1 MRTLNLLTAVAL
13 ALPLGVSAQTTTP
26 PSGYELR
33 WSDEFNGTSLNT
45 TLWNIEENGNGGG
58 NQELQYYR
66 KENVAVHDG
75 NLVLTA
81 RRENYNNKQFTS
93 GRVNTRDKA
102 YFKHG
107 IIQARIKFPK
117 TANGVWP
124 AYWMMG
130 NDYGKVGWPKCGEID
145 IVETGNAEGIKNGT
159 QTRHFGS
166 TLHWGTGAGAAHKQY
181 GTSYLAPETN
191 PLQNDDY
198 HIITMEWN
206 GNFMQMFYDLED
218 FSVSAKN
225 KARFFSVSIPSSTN
239 TSDIG
244 YYFQKPFFFIFNLA
258 VGGNYTGIY
267 NAGGIT
273 AMPNA
278 GDEAKMYVDWVRV
291 YQDANDADAKYFTPD
306 GNNITT
312 NPSTP
317 DTPEA
322 PDTKTEY
329 GYWGSK
335 ALDADGNSTFD
346 FTNSYDAVLIGTSF
360 GVTNGFSGK
369 TTADYNVDD
378 VKHFLYIW
386 ENTYNAQSSTGV
398 NSFGF
403 NESYNHYTVGS
414 VGWSGLGY
422 ASNKSGGKDLS
433 MIDDDYVFHIGF
445 RGTSTDGH
453 VSHKVIVGNASFTV
467 GNTSIEGSPIIGDFK
482 RDGSWT
488 YFDVPVTVLKSLAGG
503 ELFDNAANYEG
514 NVVAILSGGS
524 QGADLE
530 FDNVFFYKNPNVKKG
545 VPTEDNTTKI
555 GQYATKALN
564 GEVSSF
570 DLTNVAKAVL
580 IGTSSG
586 VTDALNEVTEKNYNV
601 DEKTNFFWI
610 WDGGDYTGLPSD
622 GKNSFGWDEST
633 TRLQVTGTSTWCGA
647 GYASQGT
654 GKDLSMIDDTWYLH
668 FAMRGSDV
676 LTHPSQ
682 TVTVG
687 NAVFVIGNT
696 TSGAPILGDYCRD
709 GEWYNFDI
717 PVAKLQQLAGGT
729 LFEDASNFMGN
740 VFAVATTHSKGAEV
754 NFDQV
759 FFYSKKDGADTPD
772 IPTYVTAALDGE
784 GNSTF
789 DLENTGN
796 YVLIGTTGG
805 VTTTLQKKVKADYNV
820 DDVNSALYV
829 WEGTMTAG
837 SESGV
842 NSFGYDEGGYPVYTV
857 GSVGWSG
864 LGYASKAQGKD
875 MSMVDDTYYLHLGM
889 KATTNAPY
897 LIIVGNARFAIGS
910 TSFVDGDKTYAP
922 ICDFPRD
929 GKWYNLD
936 IPYSEIASR
945 ATTVFDNPEDVTGN
959 VVAFLA
965 GGTTGTKLIF
975 DQVFFYNDGSEATSI
990 DAVTPA
996 TPNTIANNRTYTLSG
1011 IEVKGDNLPKGI
1023 YIRNG
1028 RKFIVR

>member
-1 MRTLNLLTAVAL
+1 MRTLNLLTAFAL

-145 IVETGNAEGIKNGT
+145 IVETGNADGIKNGT

-218 FSVSAKN
+218 FSVSAKS
-225 KARFFSVSIPSSTN
+225 KARFYSVSIPSSTN

-555 GQYATKALN
+555 GQYATKALE
-564 GEVSSF
+564 GGQSTF
-570 DLTNVAKAVL
+570 DFTNVSKAVL

-586 VTDALNEVTEKNYNV
+586 VTDALTDVTVKNYNV

-610 WDGGDYTGLPSD
+610 WDGGDYTGLPSN
-622 GKNSFGWDEST
+622 GKNSFGWDESS
-633 TRLQVTGTSTWCGA
+633 TRLQVTGNSTWCGA

-668 FAMRGSDV
+668 FAMCGSDV

-729 LFEDASNFMGN
+729 LFNDAANFMGN
-740 VFAVATTHSKGAEV
+740 AFAIATTHSKGAEV

-759 FFYSKKDGADTPD
+759 FFYSKKSGADTPD
-772 IPTYVTAALDGE
+772 IPSYVTAALDGE

-857 GSVGWSG
+857 GTVGWSG

-889 KATTNAPY
+889 KATTNTPY

-910 TSFVDGDKTYAP
+910 TSFVDGTKTYAP

-1011 IEVKGDNLPKGI
+1011 IEVKCDNLPKGI

>member
-145 IVETGNAEGIKNGT
+145 IVETGNADGIKNGT

-166 TLHWGTGAGAAHKQY
+166 TLHWGTSAGAAHKQY
-181 GTSYLAPETN
+181 GTSSLAPETN

-218 FSVSAKN
+218 FSVSAKS
-225 KARFFSVSIPSSTN
+225 KARFYSVSIPSSTN

-267 NAGGIT
+267 NAGSIT

-422 ASNKSGGKDLS
+422 ASNISGGKDLS

-555 GQYATKALN
+555 GQYATKALE
-564 GEVSSF
+564 GGQSTF
-570 DLTNVAKAVL
+570 DFTNVSKAVL

-586 VTDALNEVTEKNYNV
+586 VTDALTDVTVKNYNV

-610 WDGGDYTGLPSD
+610 WDGGDYTGLPSN
-622 GKNSFGWDEST
+622 GKNSFGWDESS
-633 TRLQVTGTSTWCGA
+633 TRLQVTGNSTWCGA

-668 FAMRGSDV
+668 FAMRGDDA

-687 NAVFVIGNT
+687 NAVFVIGNA
-696 TSGAPILGDYCRD
+696 TSGQQIVGDYRRD

-717 PVAKLQQLAGGT
+717 PVAKLKQIGGGT
-729 LFEDASNFMGN
+729 LFNDAANFMGN
-740 VFAVATTHSKGAEV
+740 VFAVATTHNKGAEV

-759 FFYSKKDGADTPD
+759 FFYSKKDGGETPD
-772 IPTYVTAALDGE
+772 IPTYVKAALDDE
-784 GNSTF
+784 GKSTF
-789 DLENTGN
+789 DVENTGN

-805 VTTTLQKKVKADYNV
+805 VTTTLAKKVKADYNV
-820 DDVNSALYV
+820 DDVNSALYI
-829 WEGTMTAG
+829 WEGTMTA
-837 SESGV
+837 SNESGV

-857 GSVGWSG
+857 GTVGWSG
-864 LGYASKAQGKD
+864 LGYASKAKGKD
-875 MSMVDDTYYLHLGM
+875 MSMLDDTYYLHLGM
-889 KATTNAPY
+889 KATNNAPY
-897 LIIVGNARFAIGS
+897 LIAVGNAKFAIGAS
-910 TSFVDGDKTYAP
+910 AFVDGGTSYAP
-922 ICDFPRD
+922 LCDFPRD
-929 GKWYNLD
+929 GKWYNID
-936 IPYSEIASR
+936 IPYSEIEAR
-945 ATTVFDNPEDVTGN
+945 ATKVFDNAEDVTGN
-959 VVAFLA
+959 VLYFLA
-965 GGTTGTKLIF
+965 GGTTGTKLTF
-975 DQVFFYNDGSEATSI
+975 DQIFFYNDGSVPSGI
-990 DAVTPA
+990 DAVKQNNA
-996 TPNTIANNRTYTLSG
+996 TTGNNRTYTLSG
-1011 IEVKGDNLPKGI
+1011 VEVKGDNLPKGI

-1028 RKFIVR
+1028 KKFIVR

>member
-145 IVETGNAEGIKNGT
+145 IVETGNADGIKNGT

-166 TLHWGTGAGAAHKQY
+166 TLHWGTSAGAAHKQY

-218 FSVSAKN
+218 FSVSAKS
-225 KARFFSVSIPSSTN
+225 KARFYSVSIPSSTN

-467 GNTSIEGSPIIGDFK
+467 GNTSIEGAPIIGDFK

-545 VPTEDNTTKI
+545 VPTEDSTTKI

-610 WDGGDYTGLPSD
+610 WAGGDYTGLPSD

-759 FFYSKKDGADTPD
+759 FFYSKKDGGETPD
-772 IPTYVTAALDGE
+772 MPTYVTAALDNE
-784 GNSTF
+784 GKSTF
-789 DLENTGN
+789 DIENTGN

-805 VTTTLQKKVKADYNV
+805 VTTTLAKKVKADYNV
-820 DDVNSALYV
+820 DDVNSALYI
-829 WEGTMTAG
+829 WEGTMTA
-837 SESGV
+837 SNESGV

-857 GSVGWSG
+857 GTVGWSG
-864 LGYASKAQGKD
+864 LGYASKAKGKD
-875 MSMVDDTYYLHLGM
+875 MSMLDDTYYLHLGM
-889 KATTNAPY
+889 KATNNAPY
-897 LIIVGNARFAIGS
+897 LIAVGNAKFAIGAS
-910 TSFVDGDKTYAP
+910 AFVDGGTSYAP
-922 ICDFPRD
+922 LCDFPRN

-975 DQVFFYNDGSEATSI
+975 DQVFFYNDGSVPSGI
-990 DAVTPA
+990 DAVKQNNA
-996 TPNTIANNRTYTLSG
+996 TTGNNRTYTLSG
-1011 IEVKGDNLPKGI
+1011 VEVKGDNLPKGI

-1028 RKFIVR
+1028 KKIIVR

>member
-145 IVETGNAEGIKNGT
+145 IVETGNADGIKNGT

-218 FSVSAKN
+218 FSVSAKS
-225 KARFFSVSIPSSTN
+225 KARFYSVSIPSSTN

-291 YQDANDADAKYFTPD
+291 YQDTNDADAKYFTPD

-422 ASNKSGGKDLS
+422 ASNISGGKDLS

-545 VPTEDNTTKI
+545 VPTEDSTTKI

-759 FFYSKKDGADTPD
+759 FFYSMKDGADTPD
-772 IPTYVTAALDGE
+772 IPSYVTAALDGE

-857 GSVGWSG
+857 GTVGWSG

-889 KATTNAPY
+889 KATTNTPY

>member
-45 TLWNIEENGNGGG
+45 TLWNVEENGNGGG

-145 IVETGNAEGIKNGT
+145 IVETGNADGIKNGT

-218 FSVSAKN
+218 FSVSAKS
-225 KARFFSVSIPSSTN
+225 KARFYSVSIPSSTN

-422 ASNKSGGKDLS
+422 ASNISGGKDLS

-545 VPTEDNTTKI
+545 VPTEDSTTKI

-564 GEVSSF
+564 GGVSSF

-717 PVAKLQQLAGGT
+717 PVVKLQQLAGGT
-729 LFEDASNFMGN
+729 LFADASNFMGN

-772 IPTYVTAALDGE
+772 MPTYVTAALDNE
-784 GNSTF
+784 GKSTF
-789 DLENTGN
+789 DIENTGN

-805 VTTTLQKKVKADYNV
+805 VTTTLAKKVKADYNV
-820 DDVNSALYV
+820 DDVNSALYI
-829 WEGTMTAG
+829 WEGTMTA
-837 SESGV
+837 SNESGV

-857 GSVGWSG
+857 GTVGWSG
-864 LGYASKAQGKD
+864 LGYASKAKGKD
-875 MSMVDDTYYLHLGM
+875 MSMLDDTYYLHLGM
-889 KATTNAPY
+889 KATNNAPY
-897 LIIVGNARFAIGS
+897 LIAVGNAKFAIGAS
-910 TSFVDGDKTYAP
+910 AFVDGGTSYAP
-922 ICDFPRD
+922 LCDFPRD
-929 GKWYNLD
+929 GKWYNID
-936 IPYSEIASR
+936 IPYSEIEAR
-945 ATTVFDNPEDVTGN
+945 ATKVFDNAEDVTGN
-959 VVAFLA
+959 VLYFLA
-965 GGTTGTKLIF
+965 GGTTGTKLTF
-975 DQVFFYNDGSEATSI
+975 DQIFFYNDGSVPSGI
-990 DAVTPA
+990 DAVKQNNA
-996 TPNTIANNRTYTLSG
+996 TTGNNRTYTLSG
-1011 IEVKGDNLPKGI
+1011 VEVKGDNLPKGI

-1028 RKFIVR
+1028 KKFIVR

>member
-145 IVETGNAEGIKNGT
+145 IVETGNADGIKNGT

-166 TLHWGTGAGAAHKQY
+166 TLHWGTSAGAAHKQY

-218 FSVSAKN
+218 FSVSAKS
-225 KARFFSVSIPSSTN
+225 KARFYSVSIPSSTN

-422 ASNKSGGKDLS
+422 ASNISGGKDLS

-555 GQYATKALN
+555 GQYATKALE
-564 GEVSSF
+564 GGQSTF
-570 DLTNVAKAVL
+570 DFTNVSKAVL

-586 VTDALNEVTEKNYNV
+586 VTDALTDVTVKNYNV

-610 WDGGDYTGLPSD
+610 WDGGDYTGLPSN
-622 GKNSFGWDEST
+622 GKNSFGWDESS
-633 TRLQVTGTSTWCGA
+633 TRLQVTGNSTWCGA

-668 FAMRGSDV
+668 FAMRGDDA

-687 NAVFVIGNT
+687 NAVFVIGNA
-696 TSGAPILGDYCRD
+696 TSGQQIVGDYRRD

-717 PVAKLQQLAGGT
+717 PVAKLKQIGGGT
-729 LFEDASNFMGN
+729 LFNDAANFMGN
-740 VFAVATTHSKGAEV
+740 VFAVATTHNKGAEV

-759 FFYSKKDGADTPD
+759 FFYSKKDGGETPD
-772 IPTYVTAALDGE
+772 IPTYVKAALDNE
-784 GNSTF
+784 GKSTF
-789 DLENTGN
+789 DVENTGN

-805 VTTTLQKKVKADYNV
+805 VTTTLAKKVKADYNV
-820 DDVNSALYV
+820 DDVNSALYI
-829 WEGTMTAG
+829 WEGTMTA
-837 SESGV
+837 SNESGV

-857 GSVGWSG
+857 GTVGWSG
-864 LGYASKAQGKD
+864 LGYSSKAQGKD

-889 KATTNAPY
+889 KATTNTPY

-910 TSFVDGDKTYAP
+910 TSFVDGTKTYAP

>member
-1 MRTLNLLTAVAL
+1 MRTLNLLTAFAL

-145 IVETGNAEGIKNGT
+145 IVETGNADGIKNGT

-191 PLQNDDY
+191 PLQNGDY

-225 KARFFSVSIPSSTN
+225 KARFYSVSIPSSTN

-467 GNTSIEGSPIIGDFK
+467 GNTSIEGAPIIGDFK

-545 VPTEDNTTKI
+545 VPTEDSTTKI

-610 WDGGDYTGLPSD
+610 WAGGDYTGLPSD

-759 FFYSKKDGADTPD
+759 FFYSKKDGGETPD
-772 IPTYVTAALDGE
+772 MPTYVTAALDNE
-784 GNSTF
+784 GKSTF
-789 DLENTGN
+789 DIENTGN

-805 VTTTLQKKVKADYNV
+805 VTTTLAKKVKADYNV
-820 DDVNSALYV
+820 DDVNSALYI
-829 WEGTMTAG
+829 WEGTMTA
-837 SESGV
+837 SNESGV

-857 GSVGWSG
+857 GTVGWSG
-864 LGYASKAQGKD
+864 LGYASKAKGKD
-875 MSMVDDTYYLHLGM
+875 MSMLDDTYYLHLGM
-889 KATTNAPY
+889 KATNNAPY
-897 LIIVGNARFAIGS
+897 LIAVGNAKFAIGAS
-910 TSFVDGDKTYAP
+910 AFVDGGTSYAP
-922 ICDFPRD
+922 LCDFPRN

-1011 IEVKGDNLPKGI
+1011 IEVKCDNLPKGI

>member
-159 QTRHFGS
+159 QTRYFGS

-181 GTSYLAPETN
+181 GTSYTAPETN
-191 PLQNDDY
+191 PLQNNDY

-206 GNFMQMFYDLED
+206 GNFVQMFYDLED
-218 FSVSAKN
+218 FSVSAKK
-225 KARFFSVSIPSSTN
+225 KARFYSASIPSSTN

-545 VPTEDNTTKI
+545 VPTEDSTTKI

-687 NAVFVIGNT
+687 KAEFVIGNT

-729 LFEDASNFMGN
+729 LFADASNFMGN

-857 GSVGWSG
+857 GTVGWSG
-864 LGYASKAQGKD
+864 LGYSSKAQGKD
-875 MSMVDDTYYLHLGM
+875 MSMVDDTYYLHFGM
-889 KATTNAPY
+889 KATTNTPY

-910 TSFVDGDKTYAP
+910 TSFVDGTKTYAP

-959 VVAFLA
+959 IVAFLA

>member
-13 ALPLGVSAQTTTP
+13 ALPLGVSAQTTKP

-145 IVETGNAEGIKNGT
+145 IVETGNADGIKNGT

-166 TLHWGTGAGAAHKQY
+166 TLHWGTSAGAAHKQY

-225 KARFFSVSIPSSTN
+225 KARFYSVSIPSSTN

-291 YQDANDADAKYFTPD
+291 YQNTNDADAKYFTPD

-467 GNTSIEGSPIIGDFK
+467 GNTSVEGAPIIGDFK

-488 YFDVPVTVLKSLAGG
+488 YFDVPVTVLKNLAGG

-545 VPTEDNTTKI
+545 VPTEDSTTKI

-564 GEVSSF
+564 GGVSSF

-586 VTDALNEVTEKNYNV
+586 VTNALNEVTEKNYNV

-610 WDGGDYTGLPSD
+610 WNGGDYTALPSN

-717 PVAKLQQLAGGT
+717 PVAKLKQIGGGT
-729 LFEDASNFMGN
+729 LFNDANNFLGN
-740 VFAVATTHSKGAEV
+740 VFAVATTHNKGAEV

-759 FFYSKKDGADTPD
+759 FFYSKKDGGETPD

-784 GNSTF
+784 GKSTF
-789 DLENTGN
+789 DVENTGN

-805 VTTTLQKKVKADYNV
+805 VSTTLAKKVKADYNV
-820 DDVNSALYV
+820 DDVNSALYI
-829 WEGTMTAG
+829 WEGTMTA
-837 SESGV
+837 SNESGV

-857 GSVGWSG
+857 GTVGWSG
-864 LGYASKAQGKD
+864 LGYSSKAKGKD
-875 MSMVDDTYYLHLGM
+875 MSMLDDTYYLHLGM

-910 TSFVDGDKTYAP
+910 TAFVDGDKTYAP

-945 ATTVFDNPEDVTGN
+945 ATTVFDNPEDVTDN

>member
-66 KENVAVHDG
+66 KENVAVLDG

-93 GRVNTRDKA
+93 GRVNTHDKA

-117 TANGVWP
+117 TANGLWP

-145 IVETGNAEGIKNGT
+145 IVETGNADGIKNGT

-166 TLHWGTGAGAAHKQY
+166 TLHWGTSAGAAHKQW

-225 KARFFSVSIPSSTN
+225 KARFYSVSIPSSTN

-414 VGWSGLGY
+414 VGWSGLSY

-453 VSHKVIVGNASFTV
+453 VSHKVVVGNASFTV
-467 GNTSIEGSPIIGDFK
+467 GNTSVEGSPIIGDFK

-488 YFDVPVTVLKSLAGG
+488 YFDVPVTVLKNLAGG

-545 VPTEDNTTKI
+545 VPTEDSTTKI

-564 GEVSSF
+564 GGVSSF

-610 WDGGDYTGLPSD
+610 WNGGDYTGLPSD

-633 TRLQVTGTSTWCGA
+633 TRLHVTGTSTWCGA

-654 GKDLSMIDDTWYLH
+654 GKDLSMINDTWYLH

-717 PVAKLQQLAGGT
+717 PVAKLKQIGGGT
-729 LFEDASNFMGN
+729 LFNDANNFLGN
-740 VFAVATTHSKGAEV
+740 VFAVATTHNKGAEV

-759 FFYSKKDGADTPD
+759 FFYSKKDGGETPD

-784 GNSTF
+784 GKSTF
-789 DLENTGN
+789 DVENTGN

-805 VTTTLQKKVKADYNV
+805 VSTTLAKKVKADYNV
-820 DDVNSALYV
+820 DDVNSALYI
-829 WEGTMTAG
+829 WEGTMTA
-837 SESGV
+837 SNESGV

-857 GSVGWSG
+857 GTVGWSG
-864 LGYASKAQGKD
+864 LGYSSKAKGKD

-889 KATTNAPY
+889 KATTNTPY

-965 GGTTGTKLIF
+965 GGTTGTKLTF
-975 DQVFFYNDGSEATSI
+975 DQIFFYNDGSVPSGI
-990 DAVTPA
+990 DAVKQNNA
-996 TPNTIANNRTYTLSG
+996 TTGNNRTYTLSG
-1011 IEVKGDNLPKGI
+1011 VEVKGDNLPKGI

-1028 RKFIVR
+1028 KKFIVR

>member
-1 MRTLNLLTAVAL
+1 MRTLNLLTAFAL

-145 IVETGNAEGIKNGT
+145 IVETGNADGIKNGT

-191 PLQNDDY
+191 PLQNGDY

-225 KARFFSVSIPSSTN
+225 KARFYSVSIPSSTN

-467 GNTSIEGSPIIGDFK
+467 GNTSIEGAPIIGDFK

-545 VPTEDNTTKI
+545 VPTEDSTTKI

-610 WDGGDYTGLPSD
+610 WAGGDYTGLPSD

-759 FFYSKKDGADTPD
+759 FFYSKKDGGETPD
-772 IPTYVTAALDGE
+772 MPTYVTAALDNE
-784 GNSTF
+784 GKSTF
-789 DLENTGN
+789 DIENTGN

-805 VTTTLQKKVKADYNV
+805 VTTTLAKKVKADYNV
-820 DDVNSALYV
+820 DDVNSALYI
-829 WEGTMTAG
+829 WEGTMTA
-837 SESGV
+837 SNESGV

-857 GSVGWSG
+857 GTVGWSG
-864 LGYASKAQGKD
+864 LGYASKAKGKD
-875 MSMVDDTYYLHLGM
+875 MSMLDDTYYLHLGM
-889 KATTNAPY
+889 KATNNAPY
-897 LIIVGNARFAIGS
+897 LIAVGNAKFAIGAS
-910 TSFVDGDKTYAP
+910 AFVDGGTSYAP
-922 ICDFPRD
+922 LCDFPRN

-975 DQVFFYNDGSEATSI
+975 DQVFFYNDGSVPSGI
-990 DAVTPA
+990 DAVKQNNA
-996 TPNTIANNRTYTLSG
+996 TTGNNRTYTLSG
-1011 IEVKGDNLPKGI
+1011 VEVKGDNLPKGI

-1028 RKFIVR
+1028 KKIIVR

>member
-93 GRVNTRDKA
+93 GRVNTRDMA

-145 IVETGNAEGIKNGT
+145 IVETGNADGIKNGT

-166 TLHWGTGAGAAHKQY
+166 TLHWGTSAGAAHKQY

-218 FSVSAKN
+218 FSVSAKS
-225 KARFFSVSIPSSTN
+225 KARFYSVSIPSSTN

-555 GQYATKALN
+555 GQYATKALE
-564 GEVSSF
+564 GGQSTF
-570 DLTNVAKAVL
+570 DFTNVSKAVL

-586 VTDALNEVTEKNYNV
+586 VTDALTDVTVKNYNV

-610 WDGGDYTGLPSD
+610 WDGGDYTGLPSN
-622 GKNSFGWDEST
+622 GKNSFGWDESS
-633 TRLQVTGTSTWCGA
+633 TRLQVTGNSTWCGA

-729 LFEDASNFMGN
+729 LFNDAANFMGN
-740 VFAVATTHSKGAEV
+740 AFAIATTHSKGAEV

-759 FFYSKKDGADTPD
+759 FFYSKKDGGETPD
-772 IPTYVTAALDGE
+772 MPTYVTAALDNE
-784 GNSTF
+784 GKSTF
-789 DLENTGN
+789 DIENTGN

-805 VTTTLQKKVKADYNV
+805 VTTTLAKKVKADYNV
-820 DDVNSALYV
+820 DDVNSALYI
-829 WEGTMTAG
+829 WEGTMTA
-837 SESGV
+837 SNESGV

-857 GSVGWSG
+857 GTVGWSG
-864 LGYASKAQGKD
+864 LGYASKAKGKD
-875 MSMVDDTYYLHLGM
+875 MSMLDDTYYLHLGM
-889 KATTNAPY
+889 KATNNAPY
-897 LIIVGNARFAIGS
+897 LIAVGNAKFAIGAS
-910 TSFVDGDKTYAP
+910 AFVDGGTSYAP
-922 ICDFPRD
+922 LCDFPRD
-929 GKWYNLD
+929 GKWYNID
-936 IPYSEIASR
+936 IPYSEIEAR
-945 ATTVFDNPEDVTGN
+945 ATKVFDNAEDVTGN
-959 VVAFLA
+959 VLYFLA
-965 GGTTGTKLIF
+965 GGTTGTKLTF
-975 DQVFFYNDGSEATSI
+975 DQIFFYNDGSVPSGI
-990 DAVTPA
+990 DAVKQNNA
-996 TPNTIANNRTYTLSG
+996 TTGNNRTYTLSG
-1011 IEVKGDNLPKGI
+1011 VEVKGDNLPKGI

-1028 RKFIVR
+1028 KKIIVR

>member
-1 MRTLNLLTAVAL
+1 MRTLILLTAFAL

-145 IVETGNAEGIKNGT
+145 IVETGNADGIKNGT

-166 TLHWGTGAGAAHKQY
+166 TLHWGTSAGAAHKQY

-225 KARFFSVSIPSSTN
+225 KARFYSVSIPSSTN

-422 ASNKSGGKDLS
+422 ASNISGGKDLS

-467 GNTSIEGSPIIGDFK
+467 GNTSIEGAPIIGDFK

-545 VPTEDNTTKI
+545 VPTEDSTTKI

-759 FFYSKKDGADTPD
+759 FFYSKKDGGETPD
-772 IPTYVTAALDGE
+772 MPTYVTAALDGE

-857 GSVGWSG
+857 GTVGWSG

-945 ATTVFDNPEDVTGN
+945 ATTVFDNPGDVTGN

>member
-1 MRTLNLLTAVAL
+1 M
-13 ALPLGVSAQTTTP
+13 
-26 PSGYELR
+26 
-33 WSDEFNGTSLNT
+33 
-45 TLWNIEENGNGGG
+45 
-58 NQELQYYR
+58 QYYR

-145 IVETGNAEGIKNGT
+145 IVETGNADGIKNGT

-166 TLHWGTGAGAAHKQY
+166 TLHWGTSAGAAHKQY

-218 FSVSAKN
+218 FSVSAKS
-225 KARFFSVSIPSSTN
+225 KARFYSVSIPSSTN

-555 GQYATKALN
+555 GQYATKALE
-564 GEVSSF
+564 GGQSTF
-570 DLTNVAKAVL
+570 DFTNVSKAVL

-586 VTDALNEVTEKNYNV
+586 VTDALTDVTVKNYNV

-610 WDGGDYTGLPSD
+610 WDGGDYTGLPSN
-622 GKNSFGWDEST
+622 GKNSFGWDESS
-633 TRLQVTGTSTWCGA
+633 TRLQVTGNSTWCGA

-729 LFEDASNFMGN
+729 LFNDAANFMGN
-740 VFAVATTHSKGAEV
+740 AFAIATTHSKGADV

-759 FFYSKKDGADTPD
+759 FFYSKKDGGETPD
-772 IPTYVTAALDGE
+772 MPTYVTAALDNE
-784 GNSTF
+784 GKSTF
-789 DLENTGN
+789 DIENTGN

-805 VTTTLQKKVKADYNV
+805 VTTTLAKKVKADYNV
-820 DDVNSALYV
+820 DDVNSALYI
-829 WEGTMTAG
+829 WEGTMTA
-837 SESGV
+837 SNESGV

-857 GSVGWSG
+857 GTVGWSG
-864 LGYASKAQGKD
+864 LGYASKAKGKD
-875 MSMVDDTYYLHLGM
+875 MSMLDDTYYLHLGM
-889 KATTNAPY
+889 KATNNAPY
-897 LIIVGNARFAIGS
+897 LIAVGNAKFAIGAS
-910 TSFVDGDKTYAP
+910 AFVDGGTSYAP
-922 ICDFPRD
+922 LCDFPRD
-929 GKWYNLD
+929 GKWYNID
-936 IPYSEIASR
+936 IPYSEIEAR
-945 ATTVFDNPEDVTGN
+945 ATKVFDNAEDVTGN
-959 VVAFLA
+959 VLYFLA
-965 GGTTGTKLIF
+965 GGTTGTKLTF
-975 DQVFFYNDGSEATSI
+975 DQIFFYNDGSVPSGI
-990 DAVTPA
+990 DAVKQNNA
-996 TPNTIANNRTYTLSG
+996 TTGNNRTYTLSG
-1011 IEVKGDNLPKGI
+1011 VEVKGDNLPKGI

-1028 RKFIVR
+1028 KKIIVR

>member
-145 IVETGNAEGIKNGT
+145 IVETGNADGIKNGT

-166 TLHWGTGAGAAHKQY
+166 TLHWGTSAGAAHKQY

-218 FSVSAKN
+218 FSFSAKS
-225 KARFFSVSIPSSTN
+225 KARFYSVSIPSSTN

-422 ASNKSGGKDLS
+422 ASNISGGKDLS

-545 VPTEDNTTKI
+545 VPTEDSTTKI

-729 LFEDASNFMGN
+729 LFADASNFFGN

-759 FFYSKKDGADTPD
+759 FFYSKKSGADTPD

-857 GSVGWSG
+857 GTVGWSG

>member
-1 MRTLNLLTAVAL
+1 M
-13 ALPLGVSAQTTTP
+13 
-26 PSGYELR
+26 
-33 WSDEFNGTSLNT
+33 
-45 TLWNIEENGNGGG
+45 
-58 NQELQYYR
+58 
-66 KENVAVHDG
+66 
-75 NLVLTA
+75 
-81 RRENYNNKQFTS
+81 
-93 GRVNTRDKA
+93 
-102 YFKHG
+102 
-107 IIQARIKFPK
+107 ARIL
-117 TANGVWP
+117 
-124 AYWMMG
+124 G

-145 IVETGNAEGIKNGT
+145 IVETGNADGIKNGT

-166 TLHWGTGAGAAHKQY
+166 TLHWGTSAGAAHKQY

-218 FSVSAKN
+218 FSVSAKS
-225 KARFFSVSIPSSTN
+225 KARFYSVSIPSSTN

-317 DTPEA
+317 DTPAA

-422 ASNKSGGKDLS
+422 ASNISGGKNLS

-555 GQYATKALN
+555 GQYATKALE
-564 GEVSSF
+564 GGQSTF
-570 DLTNVAKAVL
+570 DFTNVSKAVL

-586 VTDALNEVTEKNYNV
+586 VTDALTDVTVKNYNV

-610 WDGGDYTGLPSD
+610 WDGGDYTGLPSN
-622 GKNSFGWDEST
+622 GKNSFGWDESS
-633 TRLQVTGTSTWCGA
+633 TRLQVTGNSTWCGA

-668 FAMRGSDV
+668 FAMRGDDA

-687 NAVFVIGNT
+687 NAVFVIGNA
-696 TSGAPILGDYCRD
+696 TSGQQIVGDYRRD

-717 PVAKLQQLAGGT
+717 PVAKLKQIGGGT
-729 LFEDASNFMGN
+729 LFNDAANFMGN
-740 VFAVATTHSKGAEV
+740 VFAVATTHNKGAEV

-759 FFYSKKDGADTPD
+759 FFYSKKDGGETPD
-772 IPTYVTAALDGE
+772 IPTYVKAALDDE
-784 GNSTF
+784 GKSTF
-789 DLENTGN
+789 DVENTGN

-805 VTTTLQKKVKADYNV
+805 VTTTLAKKVKADYNV
-820 DDVNSALYV
+820 DDVNSALYI
-829 WEGTMTAG
+829 WEGTMTA
-837 SESGV
+837 SNESGV

-857 GSVGWSG
+857 GTVGWSG
-864 LGYASKAQGKD
+864 LGYASKAKGKD
-875 MSMVDDTYYLHLGM
+875 MSMLDDTYYLHLGM
-889 KATTNAPY
+889 KATNNAPY
-897 LIIVGNARFAIGS
+897 LIAVGNAKFAIGAS
-910 TSFVDGDKTYAP
+910 AFVDGGTSYAP
-922 ICDFPRD
+922 LCDFPRD
-929 GKWYNLD
+929 GKWYNID
-936 IPYSEIASR
+936 IPYSEIEAR
-945 ATTVFDNPEDVTGN
+945 ATKVFDNAEDVTGN
-959 VVAFLA
+959 VLYFLA
-965 GGTTGTKLIF
+965 GGTTGTKLTF
-975 DQVFFYNDGSEATSI
+975 DQIFFYNDGSVPSGINTVKQNNAT
-990 DAVTPA
+990 TG
-996 TPNTIANNRTYTLSG
+996 NNRTYTLSG
-1011 IEVKGDNLPKGI
+1011 VEVKGDNLPKGI

-1028 RKFIVR
+1028 KKIIVR

>member
-117 TANGVWP
+117 TANGLWP

-145 IVETGNAEGIKNGT
+145 IVETGNADGIKNGT

-166 TLHWGTGAGAAHKQY
+166 TLHWGTSAGAAHKQW
-181 GTSYLAPETN
+181 GKSYLAPETN

-225 KARFFSVSIPSSTN
+225 KARFYSVSIPSSTN

-291 YQDANDADAKYFTPD
+291 YQNTNDADAKYFTPD

-386 ENTYNAQSSTGV
+386 ESTYNAQSSTGV

-545 VPTEDNTTKI
+545 VPTEDSTTKI

-564 GEVSSF
+564 GGVSSF

-610 WDGGDYTGLPSD
+610 WNGGDYTGLPSD

-654 GKDLSMIDDTWYLH
+654 GKDLSMIDDNWYLH

-717 PVAKLQQLAGGT
+717 PVAKLKQIGGGT
-729 LFEDASNFMGN
+729 LFNDANNFLGN
-740 VFAVATTHSKGAEV
+740 VFAVATTHNKGAEV

-759 FFYSKKDGADTPD
+759 FFYSKKDGGETPD
-772 IPTYVTAALDGE
+772 IPTYVKAALDNE
-784 GNSTF
+784 GKSTF
-789 DLENTGN
+789 DIENTGN

-805 VTTTLQKKVKADYNV
+805 VTTTLAKKVKADYNV
-820 DDVNSALYV
+820 DDVNSALYI
-829 WEGTMTAG
+829 WEGTMTA
-837 SESGV
+837 SNESGV

-857 GSVGWSG
+857 GTVGWSG
-864 LGYASKAQGKD
+864 LGYSSKAKGKD
-875 MSMVDDTYYLHLGM
+875 MSMLDDTYYLHLGM

-945 ATTVFDNPEDVTGN
+945 ATTVFDNPEDVTDN

>member
-1 MRTLNLLTAVAL
+1 MRTLNLLTAFAL

-145 IVETGNAEGIKNGT
+145 IVETGNADGIKNGT

-218 FSVSAKN
+218 FSVSAKS
-225 KARFFSVSIPSSTN
+225 KARFYSVSIPSSTN

-291 YQDANDADAKYFTPD
+291 YQDTNDADAKYFTPD

-422 ASNKSGGKDLS
+422 ASNISGGKDLS

-503 ELFDNAANYEG
+503 ELFDNAANFEG

-555 GQYATKALN
+555 GQYATKALE
-564 GEVSSF
+564 GGQSTF
-570 DLTNVAKAVL
+570 DFTNVSKAVL

-586 VTDALNEVTEKNYNV
+586 VTDALTDVTVKNYNV

-759 FFYSKKDGADTPD
+759 FFYSMKDGADTPD
-772 IPTYVTAALDGE
+772 IPSYVTAALDGE

-857 GSVGWSG
+857 GTVGWSG

-889 KATTNAPY
+889 KATTNTPY

>member
-45 TLWNIEENGNGGG
+45 TLWNVEENGNGGG

-145 IVETGNAEGIKNGT
+145 IVETGNADGIKNGT

-166 TLHWGTGAGAAHKQY
+166 TLHWGTSAGAAHKQY

-218 FSVSAKN
+218 FSVSAKS
-225 KARFFSVSIPSSTN
+225 KARFYSVSIPSSTN

-555 GQYATKALN
+555 GQYATKALE
-564 GEVSSF
+564 GGQSTF
-570 DLTNVAKAVL
+570 DFTNVSKAVL

-586 VTDALNEVTEKNYNV
+586 VTDALTDVTVKNYNV

-610 WDGGDYTGLPSD
+610 WDGGDYTGLPSN
-622 GKNSFGWDEST
+622 GKNSFGWDESS
-633 TRLQVTGTSTWCGA
+633 TRLQVTGNSTWCGA

-729 LFEDASNFMGN
+729 LFNDAANFMGN
-740 VFAVATTHSKGAEV
+740 AFAIATTHSKGAEV

-759 FFYSKKDGADTPD
+759 FFYSKKDGGETPD
-772 IPTYVTAALDGE
+772 MPTYVTAALDNE
-784 GNSTF
+784 GKSTF
-789 DLENTGN
+789 DIENTGN

-805 VTTTLQKKVKADYNV
+805 VTTTLAKKVKADYNV
-820 DDVNSALYV
+820 DDVNSALYI
-829 WEGTMTAG
+829 WEGTMTA
-837 SESGV
+837 SNESGV

-857 GSVGWSG
+857 GTVGWSG
-864 LGYASKAQGKD
+864 LGYASKAKGKD
-875 MSMVDDTYYLHLGM
+875 MSMLDDTYYLHLGM
-889 KATTNAPY
+889 KATNNAPY
-897 LIIVGNARFAIGS
+897 LIAVGNAKFAIGAS
-910 TSFVDGDKTYAP
+910 AFVDGGTSYAP
-922 ICDFPRD
+922 LCNFPRD
-929 GKWYNLD
+929 GKWYNID
-936 IPYSEIASR
+936 IPYSEIEAR
-945 ATTVFDNPEDVTGN
+945 ATKVFDNAEDVTGN
-959 VVAFLA
+959 VLYFLA
-965 GGTTGTKLIF
+965 GGTTGTKLTF
-975 DQVFFYNDGSEATSI
+975 DQIFFYNDGSVPSGI
-990 DAVTPA
+990 DAVKQNNA
-996 TPNTIANNRTYTLSG
+996 TTGNNRTYTLSG
-1011 IEVKGDNLPKGI
+1011 VEVKGDNLPKGI

-1028 RKFIVR
+1028 KKIIVR

>member
-1 MRTLNLLTAVAL
+1 MRTLNLLTVVAL

-145 IVETGNAEGIKNGT
+145 IVETGNADGIKNGT

-166 TLHWGTGAGAAHKQY
+166 TLHWGTSAGAAHKQY

-218 FSVSAKN
+218 FSVSAKS
-225 KARFFSVSIPSSTN
+225 KARFYSVSIPSSTN

-555 GQYATKALN
+555 GQYATKALE
-564 GEVSSF
+564 GGQSTF
-570 DLTNVAKAVL
+570 DFTNVSKAVL

-586 VTDALNEVTEKNYNV
+586 VTDALTDVTVKNYNV

-610 WDGGDYTGLPSD
+610 WDGGDYTGLPSN
-622 GKNSFGWDEST
+622 GKNSFGWDESS
-633 TRLQVTGTSTWCGA
+633 TRLQVTGNSTWCGA

-668 FAMRGSDV
+668 FAMRGSNV

-729 LFEDASNFMGN
+729 LFNDAANFMGN
-740 VFAVATTHSKGAEV
+740 AFAIATTHSKGAEV

-759 FFYSKKDGADTPD
+759 FFYSKKDGGETPD
-772 IPTYVTAALDGE
+772 MPTYVTAALDNE
-784 GNSTF
+784 GKSTF
-789 DLENTGN
+789 DIENTGN

-805 VTTTLQKKVKADYNV
+805 VTTTLAKKVKADYNV
-820 DDVNSALYV
+820 DDVNSALYI
-829 WEGTMTAG
+829 WEGTMTA
-837 SESGV
+837 SNESGV

-857 GSVGWSG
+857 GTVGWSG
-864 LGYASKAQGKD
+864 LGYASKAKGKD
-875 MSMVDDTYYLHLGM
+875 MSMLDDTYYLHLGM
-889 KATTNAPY
+889 KATNNAPY
-897 LIIVGNARFAIGS
+897 LIAVGNAKFAIGAS
-910 TSFVDGDKTYAP
+910 AFVDGGTSYAP
-922 ICDFPRD
+922 LCDFSRD
-929 GKWYNLD
+929 GKWYNID
-936 IPYSEIASR
+936 IPYSEIEAR
-945 ATTVFDNPEDVTGN
+945 ATKVFDNAEDVTGN
-959 VVAFLA
+959 VLYFLA
-965 GGTTGTKLIF
+965 GGTTGTKLTF
-975 DQVFFYNDGSEATSI
+975 DQIFFYNDGSVPSGI
-990 DAVTPA
+990 DAVKQNNA
-996 TPNTIANNRTYTLSG
+996 TTGNNRTYTLSG
-1011 IEVKGDNLPKGI
+1011 VEVKGDNLPKGI

-1028 RKFIVR
+1028 KKIIVR

>member
-145 IVETGNAEGIKNGT
+145 IVETGNADGIKNGT

-166 TLHWGTGAGAAHKQY
+166 TLHWGTSAGAAHKQY

-218 FSVSAKN
+218 FSVSAKS
-225 KARFFSVSIPSSTN
+225 KARFYSVSIPSSTN

-555 GQYATKALN
+555 DQYATKALE
-564 GEVSSF
+564 GGQSTF
-570 DLTNVAKAVL
+570 DFTNVSKAVL

-586 VTDALNEVTEKNYNV
+586 VTDALTDVTVKNYNV

-610 WDGGDYTGLPSD
+610 WDGGDYTGLPSN
-622 GKNSFGWDEST
+622 GKNSFGWDESS
-633 TRLQVTGTSTWCGA
+633 TRLQVTGNSTWCGA

-729 LFEDASNFMGN
+729 LFNDAANFMGN
-740 VFAVATTHSKGAEV
+740 AFAIATTHSKGAEV

-759 FFYSKKDGADTPD
+759 FFYSKKDGGETPD
-772 IPTYVTAALDGE
+772 MPTYVTAALDNE
-784 GNSTF
+784 GKSTF
-789 DLENTGN
+789 DIENTGN

-805 VTTTLQKKVKADYNV
+805 VTTTLAKKVKADYNV
-820 DDVNSALYV
+820 DDVNSALYI
-829 WEGTMTAG
+829 WEGTMTA
-837 SESGV
+837 SNESGV

-857 GSVGWSG
+857 GTVGWSG
-864 LGYASKAQGKD
+864 LGYASKAKGKD
-875 MSMVDDTYYLHLGM
+875 MSMLDDTYYLHLGM
-889 KATTNAPY
+889 KATNNAPY
-897 LIIVGNARFAIGS
+897 LIAVGNAKFAIGAS
-910 TSFVDGDKTYAP
+910 AFVDGGTSYAP
-922 ICDFPRD
+922 LCDFPRD
-929 GKWYNLD
+929 GKWYNID
-936 IPYSEIASR
+936 IPYSEIEAR
-945 ATTVFDNPEDVTGN
+945 ATKVFDNAEDVIGN
-959 VVAFLA
+959 VLYFLA
-965 GGTTGTKLIF
+965 GGTTGTKLTF
-975 DQVFFYNDGSEATSI
+975 DQIFFYNDGSVPSGI
-990 DAVTPA
+990 DAVKQNNA
-996 TPNTIANNRTYTLSG
+996 TTGNNRTYTLSG
-1011 IEVKGDNLPKGI
+1011 VEVKGDNLPKGI

-1028 RKFIVR
+1028 KKFIVR

>member
-1 MRTLNLLTAVAL
+1 MRTLNLLSAVAL

-33 WSDEFNGTSLNT
+33 WSDEFTGTSLNT

-145 IVETGNAEGIKNGT
+145 IVETGNADGIKNGT

-166 TLHWGTGAGAAHKQY
+166 TLHWGTSAGAAHKQC

-206 GNFMQMFYDLED
+206 GKFMQMFYDLED
-218 FSVSAKN
+218 FSVSAKS
-225 KARFFSVSIPSSTN
+225 KARFYSVSIPSSTN

-422 ASNKSGGKDLS
+422 ASNISGGKDLS

-545 VPTEDNTTKI
+545 VPTEDNSTKI
-555 GQYATKALN
+555 GQYATKALE
-564 GEVSSF
+564 GGQSTF
-570 DLTNVAKAVL
+570 DFTNVSKAVL

-586 VTDALNEVTEKNYNV
+586 VTDALTDVTVKNYNV

-610 WDGGDYTGLPSD
+610 WDGGDYTGLPSN
-622 GKNSFGWDEST
+622 GKNSFGWDESS
-633 TRLQVTGTSTWCGA
+633 TRLQVTGNSTWCGA

-668 FAMRGSDV
+668 FAMRGDDA

-687 NAVFVIGNT
+687 NAVFVIGNA
-696 TSGAPILGDYCRD
+696 TSGQQIVGDYRRD

-717 PVAKLQQLAGGT
+717 PVAKLKQIGGGT
-729 LFEDASNFMGN
+729 LFNDAANFMGN
-740 VFAVATTHSKGAEV
+740 VFAVATTHNKGAEV

-759 FFYSKKDGADTPD
+759 FFYSKKDGGETPD
-772 IPTYVTAALDGE
+772 IPTYVKAALDNE
-784 GNSTF
+784 GKSTF
-789 DLENTGN
+789 DIENTGN

-805 VTTTLQKKVKADYNV
+805 VTTTLAKKVKADYNV
-820 DDVNSALYV
+820 DDVNSALYI
-829 WEGTMTAG
+829 WEGTMTA
-837 SESGV
+837 SNESGV

-857 GSVGWSG
+857 GTVGWSG
-864 LGYASKAQGKD
+864 LGYASKAKGKD
-875 MSMVDDTYYLHLGM
+875 MSMLDDTYYLHLGM
-889 KATTNAPY
+889 KATTNASY
-897 LIIVGNARFAIGS
+897 LIAVGNAKFAIGAS
-910 TSFVDGDKTYAP
+910 AFVDGGTSYAP
-922 ICDFPRD
+922 LCDFPRD
-929 GKWYNLD
+929 GKWYNID
-936 IPYSEIASR
+936 IPYSEIEAR
-945 ATTVFDNPEDVTGN
+945 ATKVFDNAEDVTGN
-959 VVAFLA
+959 VLYFLA

-975 DQVFFYNDGSEATSI
+975 DQVFFYNDGSVPSGI
-990 DAVTPA
+990 DAVKQNNA
-996 TPNTIANNRTYTLSG
+996 TTGNNRTYTLSG
-1011 IEVKGDNLPKGI
+1011 VEVKGDNLPKGI

-1028 RKFIVR
+1028 KKIIVR